1 MHENAALVR
10 PSATIHRVMG
20 IWRLAVAACGLLA
33 IQPLTGA
40 EIGETQV
47 LKWKDGKKAVFLL
60 AFDDS
65 CPTHLTNVI
74 PELEKRG
81 IVGNFYIVPG
91 KGTLPPKKAQ
101 WEKAAASPVV
111 ALQNHTFTHVGAQDV
126 AQLDQEFAKA
136 NEAIN
141 AFTPEKKWPRLIGYG
156 QPGGVPWKVSKEE
169 VATLLAKHH
178 LVERPSFWGPPIHQ
192 KSAEECIATIDKALE
207 KGEKGHLDMHGV
219 GGDWLATPVE
229 WFTAILDKLDAE
241 KDNIWVADVVHY
253 IQYKKERE
261 SAEVKVLQTVPR
273 GIRLTLTSKE
283 DPAFYDLPLTLETA
297 VPADWKECT
306 VKQGTVER
314 TAPVKD
320 GLVRYDAVPG
330 PGEIRL
336 LAK

>member
-1 MHENAALVR
+1 MREISALTL
-10 PSATIHRVMG
+10 PSAAIHRVMG
-20 IWRLAVAACGLLA
+20 IRRLAVAACALFA
-33 IQPLTGA
+33 IQPLLAG

-81 IVGNFYIVPG
+81 IIGNFYINAG

-111 ALQNHTFTHVGAQDV
+111 ALQNHTFTHVGATDV
-126 AQLDQEFAKA
+126 AQLDDEFAKA
-136 NEAIN
+136 NEAIK

-156 QPGGVPWKVSKEE
+156 KPGGVPWKVTDDE
-169 VATLLAKHH
+169 VAALLAKHH
-178 LVERPSFWGPPIHQ
+178 LVERPPFWGPPIHQ
-192 KSAEECIATIDKALE
+192 KSAEECVATIDKALAG
-207 KGEKGHLDMHGV
+207 GEMGHLDMHGV
-219 GGDWLATPVE
+219 GGDWLVTPVE

-241 KDNIWVADVVHY
+241 KENIWVADVVHY
-253 IQYKKERE
+253 IQYRKERE

-273 GIRLTLTSKE
+273 GIRLSLTSKE

-306 VKQGTVER
+306 VKQGAVEKTV
-314 TAPVKD
+314 PVKD

-330 PGEIRL
+330 SEEIRL

>member
-1 MHENAALVR
+1 MREIFASVR
-10 PSATIHRVMG
+10 VRG
-20 IWRLAVAACGLLA
+20 ILRLAVAACGLLA
-33 IQPLTGA
+33 IQPAAGA
-40 EIGETQV
+40 EVGETQV

-74 PELEKRG
+74 PELEKRS

-101 WEKAAASPVV
+101 WDKVVSSPVV
-111 ALQNHTFTHVGAQDV
+111 ALQNHTFTHVGATDV
-126 AQLDQEFAKA
+126 AQLDEEFAKA
-136 NEAIN
+136 NEAIK
-141 AFTPEKKWPRLIGYG
+141 AFTPGKKWPRLIGYG

-178 LVERPSFWGPPIHQ
+178 LVERPPFWGPPIHQ
-192 KSAEECIATIDKALE
+192 KSAEECVATIDKALAS
-207 KGEKGHLDMHGV
+207 GEMGHLDMHGV
-219 GGDWLATPVE
+219 GGDWLVTPVE

-241 KDNIWVADVVHY
+241 RENLWVADVVHY

-273 GIRLTLTSKE
+273 GIRLTLTTKE
-283 DPAFYDLPLTLETA
+283 DPAFYDLPLTLETT
-297 VPADWKECT
+297 VPADWKACT
-306 VKQGTVER
+306 VKQGELEKTV
-314 TAPVKD
+314 AVKD

-330 PGEIRL
+330 AGEIRL

>member
-1 MHENAALVR
+1 MREISAVR
-10 PSATIHRVMG
+10 PFVLFR
-20 IWRLAVAACGLLA
+20 RLALA
-33 IQPLTGA
+33 VCALISLSPLSGA
-40 EIGETQV
+40 EVGETQV

-81 IVGNFYIVPG
+81 IIGNFYIIPG

-101 WEKAAASPVV
+101 WEKVAASPVV
-111 ALQNHTFTHVGAQDV
+111 ALQNHTFTHVGAKDV
-126 AQLDQEFAKA
+126 AQLDEEFAKA
-136 NEAIN
+136 NEAIK

-156 QPGGVPWKVSKEE
+156 KPGGVPWEVSSED
-169 VATLLAKHH
+169 VATLLSNHH
-178 LVERPSFWGPPIHQ
+178 LVERPPFWGPPIHQ
-192 KSAEECIATIDKALE
+192 KSAEQCVATIDKALQS
-207 KGEKGHLDMHGV
+207 GEMGHLDMHGV
-219 GGDWLATPVE
+219 GGDWLVTPVE

-241 KDNIWVADVVHY
+241 KENIWVADVVHY

-261 SAEVKVLQTVPR
+261 TADVKVLQAVPR
-273 GIRLTLTSKE
+273 GIRLSLTTKE

-306 VKQGTVER
+306 VKQGTVGK
-314 TAPVKD
+314 TVPVKD

-330 PGEIRL
+330 PEEIRL